1 MFLIKPNELY
11 WYYSRKIIILVLVLL
26 ANVGICI
33 NAHFP
38 NWRVATFCLFVVRVT
53 PGTDYV
59 TKRQCGM
66 SIILLFLWSRKP
78 EYFDEIQLAL
88 YI

>member
-33 NAHFP
+33 NDRFP

-66 SIILLFLWSRKP
+66 SIILLFQKERGDQSIR
-78 EYFDEIQLAL
+78 
-88 YI
+88 